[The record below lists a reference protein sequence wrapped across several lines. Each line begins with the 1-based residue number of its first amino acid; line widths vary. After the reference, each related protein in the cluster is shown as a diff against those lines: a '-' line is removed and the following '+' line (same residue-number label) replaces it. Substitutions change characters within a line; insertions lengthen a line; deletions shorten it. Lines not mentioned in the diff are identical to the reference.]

1 MAHRF
6 PFALLLSTTVLLASA
21 AAHADTPGASA
32 AGPLPSKFPSHLLI
46 GINSSTPDDTWAKQS
61 GTKWD
66 VQWLYLSGQ
75 SGNNWYN
82 GWGGS
87 PADGSW
93 IDSLFSTIDGYGFIP
108 GIHLYNVG
116 YGHDTGDAGLL
127 TEIQQT
133 SFSTAYFTEF
143 KALMQHAKTFGKP
156 VLIVLEGDS
165 FGMLEML
172 ANNDPTTV
180 AAVASTGLPELASLP
195 NTIAGFLQA
204 YLAIRK
210 SVGAYN
216 VAMGPDTPYYAAN
229 GDIMNF
235 GPSDTDDLQSHV
247 DYQWKFF
254 GPFVGPNATGERF
267 DFSASCPD
275 AADCASYTD
284 GRPCWDPSDSA
295 SVNTPSVNRY
305 LEWLK
310 LYNQTSGLRWVLH
323 QVPLG
328 NSQHRNV
335 PYDGTARSG
344 YKDNKAEYMF
354 QVEMPASMAIRDQ
367 HLANF
372 ANAGVISVLF
382 GSSDDGDTPSTDL
395 WKDNM
400 PFLKTHVALV
410 NNGGGFAIASA
421 GSGSSSASSSGGSSG
436 AGSGAGP
443 GGSSGSAG
451 SSGAVGGSG
460 GGSGGSSGQGAF
472 GSSSGKVAEDGGT
485 GQNGAASFDSASS
498 SGCACSEMT
507 PSPWRASATALGLL
521 AFVALLRRRER

>member
-1 MAHRF
+1 MA
-6 PFALLLSTTVLLASA
+6 ALLASV
-21 AAHADTPGASA
+21 AAHADTPGAAA
-32 AGPLPSKFPSHLLI
+32 AGPLPAKFPTHLLI
-46 GINSSTPDDTWAKQS
+46 GINSGTPDDTWAKQS

-75 SGNNWYN
+75 AGNNWYN
-82 GWGGS
+82 GFGGS

-93 IDSLFSTIDGYGFIP
+93 IDGLFSTIDGYGFIP

-156 VLIVLEGDS
+156 VLLVLEGDS

-172 ANNDPTTV
+172 ANNDPTTM
-180 AAVASTGLPELASLP
+180 AAVASTGLPELAGLP
-195 NTIAGFLQA
+195 NTIAGFLQG

-235 GPSDTDDLQSHV
+235 DPSDTDNLQPHV

-254 GPFVGPNATGERF
+254 GPFVGPNSTGERF

-305 LEWLK
+305 LQWLT

-344 YKDNKAEYMF
+344 YKDNKAEYLF
-354 QVEMPASMAIRDQ
+354 QVETPASMAIRDQ

-382 GSSDDGDTPSTDL
+382 GSSDDGDMPSTDL

-410 NNGGGFAIASA
+410 NNSGGFAIAGAGATGST
-421 GSGSSSASSSGGSSG
+421 GSGSSSGGPSGSGGGSSG
-436 AGSGAGP
+436 AGS
-443 GGSSGSAG
+443 SGTAG
-451 SSGAVGGSG
+451 SSGGSG
-460 GGSGGSSGQGAF
+460 PAGGSSDQGLL
-472 GSSSGKVAEDGGT
+472 GSSSGRGTAASDGGT
-485 GQNGAASFDSASS
+485 EPNNGAWNDAAST
-498 SGCACSEMT
+498 SGCGCSEAT
-507 PSPWRASATALGLL
+507 PSPWRTSAIALGLL
-521 AFVALLRRRER
+521 AFVALLRRREQ